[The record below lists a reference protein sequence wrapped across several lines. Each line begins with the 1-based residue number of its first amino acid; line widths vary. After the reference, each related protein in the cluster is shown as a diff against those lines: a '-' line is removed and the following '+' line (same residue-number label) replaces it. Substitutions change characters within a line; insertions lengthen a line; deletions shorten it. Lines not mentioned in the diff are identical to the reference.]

1 MAKYEFSDELV
12 TNKAISAVYN
22 YNCNQNWAKVIL
34 LKLAPHTAACD
45 SSYSP
50 KIMPRQK
57 LTFLL
62 VLVLLSAIAVSAQS
76 TGKPPVIII
85 PGVTGSNLVNEKT
98 GRTAWFS
105 VKRDK
110 DDDLRLPMTSPILRA
125 NRDGLVA
132 KDIIRKVELPVLPDV
147 EVYQSLIDALIARG
161 YTEADW
167 SKPQATDVFYVFAYD
182 WRRDNVESAHLLMQ
196 KMDTAKRILKR
207 RDLKFDIIAHSMGGL
222 IARYAAM
229 YGRAD
234 LPRSANPKPS
244 WAGAANIN
252 KLLMFGTP
260 NEGAMS
266 SLEALI
272 NGYPII
278 ADRKLPFIDDL
289 RSEDVISNP
298 SGFQLLP
305 HQNSVRFLD
314 ENLKPMTVD
323 IYNIDTWI
331 KYGWSAIADPKFLSK
346 LKGGLAAD
354 SEKDGKKDELPKDA
368 SVDERL
374 IRQTTYAQVRAYFIS
389 VLDRTRRFHAALDAV
404 SRTTP
409 IQIYAYGGNCTDTLD
424 AAVIIRDDK
433 KGRWDTLF
441 EARDFKRSDGKEVK
455 KDEVK
460 AAIYTIG
467 DGRVT
472 QRSLL
477 AETSVKGGPVVTNIS
492 YASSF
497 FACGL
502 HTKLFLAESIQD
514 SFLSALVV
522 EKAIQP

>member
-1 MAKYEFSDELV
+1 ML
-12 TNKAISAVYN
+12 
-22 YNCNQNWAKVIL
+22 
-34 LKLAPHTAACD
+34 
-45 SSYSP
+45 
-50 KIMPRQK
+50 RQK

-182 WRRDNVESAHLLMQ
+182 WRRDNVESAHLLMR
-196 KMDTAKRILKR
+196 KMETAKRSLKR

-289 RSEDVISNP
+289 RAEDVISNP

-314 ENLKPMTVD
+314 ENLKPMNVD

-331 KYGWSAIADPKFLSK
+331 KYGWGAIADPKFLGK
-346 LKGGLAAD
+346 LKGAPQPTEPG
-354 SEKDGKKDELPKDA
+354 KDNKKEELDKDA

-374 IRQTTYAQVRAYFIS
+374 IRQTTYAQVRSYFIS
-389 VLDRTRRFHAALDAV
+389 VLDRTRRFHAALDAM
-404 SRTTP
+404 SKSNP
-409 IQIYAYGGNCTDTLD
+409 IRIYAYGGNCTDTLD
-424 AAVIIRDDK
+424 AAIIVRDEK
-433 KGRWDTLF
+433 NARWDTILD
-441 EARDFKRSDGKEVK
+441 ARDFKRTDGKEVK

-460 AAIYTIG
+460 GAIYTIG

-477 AETSVKGGPVVTNIS
+477 AETSINGGPEITNIS
-492 YASSF
+492 FASSF
-497 FACGL
+497 FACGS

-522 EKAIQP
+522 EKSIQP